1 MAGFSIADFFAKLSI
16 KADTREVK
24 KIEDSLNRI
33 NKSLKMI
40 GVTSVAQAGKMD
52 KAFKGEALRTQRNNV
67 QGLHD
72 SLERMG
78 SSLVGF
84 KERLNSI
91 DKQSEFVKIKN
102 DIKEATLEAKR
113 FKNEL
118 KLHHN
123 TNSILG
129 KENIFKKP
137 DAFNS
142 SNDKGNDATRMF
154 QGGEEFF
161 DKSVQGRRLL
171 SGLTKEQAK
180 SVRELG
186 AEQVKMKRSV
196 IDANLV
202 LKEQASNF
210 RKANRAAANTKKQ
223 ITALTRAQ
231 NRLKE
236 SARQLALSMVGA
248 FAVFEGVKSISRVGQ
263 DFEAM
268 EASMLAVSGGSI
280 SAAKD
285 LSYLRSEA
293 VRLGLNIK
301 DTTKAFIK
309 LKAGAGEKATDSDL
323 KTIFEGLTESS
334 TVLGLSAEETTRAIR
349 GVVQMFGK
357 GGVRAEELRQQVGEV
372 LPVAMRALEKSMG
385 KTSMEIT
392 KMLELG
398 QIGTDVLPAFG
409 KELKNIAREG
419 GGLAAAL
426 ETVRVQENRLFSKLQ
441 TSQETI
447 FKGGFGKGQGRAYK
461 SMTALLEKLEPALKV
476 TGTLF
481 RWLFNIISSAVQ
493 VLASPLVTL
502 GQLLNVV
509 KDLGIASDSFAD
521 QTVPKLVV
529 GAALV
534 RTAWG
539 RVLVGFVAIKAVLE
553 EIYALSNKNVVGQIE
568 RDLNMD
574 FGAFGGE
581 TPTETQTK
589 KEDQNLLDRTITSFN
604 KSLDYW
610 TSMQPTYD
618 ALGLSGLGTP
628 LKPTSTNV
636 TINTQP
642 LIDQSGN
649 FHLKELVNQSLVD
662 GQAQR

>member
-16 KADTREVK
+16 KADTKEVK

-129 KENIFKKP
+129 KQNIFKKP

-202 LKEQASNF
+202 LKEQANNF

-248 FAVFEGVKSISRVGQ
+248 FAVFEGVKSINRVGQ
-263 DFEAM
+263 DFEGM
-268 EASMLAVSGGSI
+268 EASMLASSGNAKL
-280 SAAKD
+280 AAQD
-285 LSYLRSEA
+285 LAYVDEQA
-293 VRLGLNIK
+293 VRLGL
-301 DTTKAFIK
+301 
-309 LKAGAGEKATDSDL
+309 DL
-323 KTIFEGLTESS
+323 R
-334 TVLGLSAEETTRAIR
+334 ETTDAY
-349 GVVQMFGK
+349 
-357 GGVRAEELRQQVGEV
+357 
-372 LPVAMRALEKSMG
+372 
-385 KTSMEIT
+385 
-392 KMLELG
+392 
-398 QIGTDVLPAFG
+398 
-409 KELKNIAREG
+409 
-419 GGLAAAL
+419 
-426 ETVRVQENRLFSKLQ
+426 SKLQ
-441 TSQETI
+441 FAAKSKMSSEDTKALFT
-447 FKGGFGKGQGRAYK
+447 GFSEFA
-461 SMTALLEKLEPALKV
+461 TALKV
-476 TGTLF
+476 
-481 RWLFNIISSAVQ
+481 NPEQ
-493 VLASPLVTL
+493 
-502 GQLLNVV
+502 Q
-509 KDLGIASDSFAD
+509 K
-521 QTVPKLVV
+521 
-529 GAALV
+529 
-534 RTAWG
+534 
-539 RVLVGFVAIKAVLE
+539 
-553 EIYALSNKNVVGQIE
+553 
-568 RDLNMD
+568 
-574 FGAFGGE
+574 
-581 TPTETQTK
+581 
-589 KEDQNLLDRTITSFN
+589 
-604 KSLDYW
+604 
-610 TSMQPTYD
+610 
-618 ALGLSGLGTP
+618 SGLRALQQMLNKTTVMSEELKQQLNQGLTILP
-628 LKPTSTNV
+628 L
-636 TINTQP
+636 
-642 LIDQSGN
+642 
-649 FHLKELVNQSLVD
+649 
-662 GQAQR
+662 AA